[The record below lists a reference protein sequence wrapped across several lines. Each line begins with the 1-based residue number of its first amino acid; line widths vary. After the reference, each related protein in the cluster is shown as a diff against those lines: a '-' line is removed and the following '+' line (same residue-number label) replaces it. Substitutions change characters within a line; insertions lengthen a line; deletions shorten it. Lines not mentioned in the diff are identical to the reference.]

1 MTKRGEA
8 EGARLSPG
16 VLRGEGGRKKVHS
29 HRDPSFHSVS
39 GGPFRCTPHSQ
50 ERPLE
55 ELEGRGD
62 AETGPGPEQTKR
74 HAGHPWGL
82 GWTHLPRAHEEVLA
96 PTVLCPFR
104 ASPQRSGD
112 SYSPGDEAVSAVP
125 SSRGVSEP
133 SSEHGPGWWLS
144 LESEARVSPAGG
156 DRELSV
162 HLAVSVWKLPTG
174 VVPPDSPARDLSSS
188 RWASSTSLSLVSL
201 TVSCSMVWKMLP
213 TSLRARLGAE
223 WLGRPRPPLLPQGCQ
238 AGRLSGCEGSVL
250 ESGGPAGMLT

>member
-55 ELEGRGD
+55 ELEGRRD

-112 SYSPGDEAVSAVP
+112 SYSPGDEAGSAVP

-133 SSEHGPGWWLS
+133 VEEVGTAEELAWWCGATPAHPGAS
-144 LESEARVSPAGG
+144 LCNCGLERAVCSAALPSTPSPGA
-156 DRELSV
+156 
-162 HLAVSVWKLPTG
+162 AVSWPT
-174 VVPPDSPARDLSSS
+174 L
-188 RWASSTSLSLVSL
+188 
-201 TVSCSMVWKMLP
+201 
-213 TSLRARLGAE
+213 
-223 WLGRPRPPLLPQGCQ
+223 
-238 AGRLSGCEGSVL
+238 
-250 ESGGPAGMLT
+250 